1 MKHFQCKSHLEL
13 KGFSYSIEGQM
24 ERHPEGTIVDFEE
37 LSVGSDQRDIGGS
50 QVKTQPRVETT
61 MPDFS
66 GSLRIQNEAIQ
77 FQIAKGSLIAY
88 RFTLLDD
95 LRTIETW
102 SNTKCD
108 IIGLGGSQHR
118 GEREL
123 WVLTCVTWGRG
134 REVSV
139 PSTKRSG
146 AWRKR
151 ERTDPTLR
159 S

>member
-1 MKHFQCKSHLEL
+1 MAGEDAAKSGNHNARL
-13 KGFSYSIEGQM
+13 FRI
-24 ERHPEGTIVDFEE
+24 
-37 LSVGSDQRDIGGS
+37 
-50 QVKTQPRVETT
+50 
-61 MPDFS
+61 
-66 GSLRIQNEAIQ
+66 SLNL
-77 FQIAKGSLIAY
+77 AKGSLNAY
-88 RFTLLDD
+88 RFAFLDD

-108 IIGLGGSQHR
+108 IIGGSQHR

-139 PSTKRSG
+139 PSKERSG

-151 ERTDPTLR
+151 ERKDPALR

>member
-1 MKHFQCKSHLEL
+1 M
-13 KGFSYSIEGQM
+13 
-24 ERHPEGTIVDFEE
+24 
-37 LSVGSDQRDIGGS
+37 
-50 QVKTQPRVETT
+50 KTQPRVETT

-66 GSLRIQNEAIQ
+66 GSLRIWKEAIQ
-77 FQIAKGSLIAY
+77 FQIAKGSLNAY
-88 RFTLLDD
+88 RFALLDD

-102 SNTKCD
+102 SNTKRD

-123 WVLTCVTWGRG
+123 WVLTCVTWGRE

-139 PSTKRSG
+139 PSKERSG

-151 ERTDPTLR
+151 ERKDPALR